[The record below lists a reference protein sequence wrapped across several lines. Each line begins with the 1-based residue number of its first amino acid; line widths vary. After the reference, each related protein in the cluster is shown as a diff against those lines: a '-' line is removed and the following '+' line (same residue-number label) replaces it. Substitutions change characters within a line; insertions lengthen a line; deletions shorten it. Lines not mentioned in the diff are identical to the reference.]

1 MALERGFSRFF
12 HAFGTMS
19 PHYRMGTMSGNTG
32 TLTFLKSTGSPPET
46 VPMLKRDGIGI
57 DDVFAGA
64 DVGLA
69 LFDAN
74 LSLLAC
80 NALYRSLCGY
90 QLNEAASGTTLQELM
105 RITFRR
111 QNVPAGEIEAKIDK
125 IIGTLEPGAS
135 YTFRYASPSAQVV
148 EVRRRRLPNGTV
160 VETVRQVDAQATG
173 IDLNTQFEMIAEKSR
188 ARLMHALDVMAD
200 GFALYDSSDHLVLY
214 NRKYVD
220 YSPLV
225 SDIIMPGAPKEE
237 ILRASVQR
245 GAFVLN
251 GMSPDDYVA
260 WRLHLHRN
268 PGDPIE
274 VQLSDG
280 RWILISEKRTD
291 DGGIVGTRSDITEL
305 KHREIEMLRISQQLH
320 AKNVQFDSAL
330 ENMIQGLCMFDK
342 DQRLVVVNR
351 RYLEIYGFS
360 PEVVK
365 PGITLRGLM
374 EYSVSL
380 GNYTVEEA
388 ERALAER
395 NDPERLR
402 VRTTI
407 KQRLKDGRI
416 IAVMNEPMPDGGT
429 IATYQDVTETERSA
443 ETMLEYTRK
452 LERSN
457 RELADFAYVASH
469 DLQEPLRKIE
479 AFGDRLVK
487 KYAADLPE
495 EGRMFVNRMQSAA
508 ERMRLLISDLLSYSR
523 ITTNAN
529 PFTRVD
535 LSEVV
540 AGVLSD
546 LQIRIEESNATVNV
560 GTLPKLECDAM
571 QMRQLFQNLIGNA
584 LKFRKPNEVPVVN
597 VDAELQDAHGLAH
610 PGPAVAIRISDNG
623 IGFDNQFKEQI
634 FTIFQRLHSRNEYEG
649 TGIGLATCRKI
660 VERHQGMIAATGE
673 PGQGSTFIITIPLYQ
688 GNVEQ
693 KTA

>member
-1 MALERGFSRFF
+1 MTS
-12 HAFGTMS
+12 S
-19 PHYRMGTMSGNTG
+19 G
-32 TLTFLKSTGSPPET
+32 TLAFLPGSTSPAAAAAAPIA
-46 VPMLKRDGIGI
+46 RDGIGV
-57 DDVFAGA
+57 DDIFAGA

-69 LFDAN
+69 LFGAD

-80 NALYRSLCGY
+80 NSLYRSLCGY
-90 QLNEAASGTTLQELM
+90 GLNEAATGKTLQDMM
-105 RITFRR
+105 RITFHR
-111 QNVPAGEIEAKIDK
+111 QNVPDAEIEQRIDK
-125 IIGTLEPGAS
+125 IIKTLEPGTS

-160 VETVRQVDAQATG
+160 VETVRQVDAPAQG
-173 IDLNTQFEMIAEKSR
+173 MDLNTQFEMIAEKSR
-188 ARLMHALDVMAD
+188 ARLMHALDVMED
-200 GFALYDSSDHLVLY
+200 GFSLYDSNDRLVLY

-225 SDIIMPGAPKEE
+225 SDIIMPGAAKID
-237 ILRASVQR
+237 ILRNSVER
-245 GAFVLN
+245 GSFVLN
-251 GMSPDDYVA
+251 GMSKEDYIA

-274 VQLSDG
+274 VQFTDG

-305 KHREIEMLRISQQLH
+305 KRREIEMLRISQQLH
-320 AKNVQFDSAL
+320 AKNMHFDSAL
-330 ENMIQGLCMFDK
+330 GNMVQGLCMFDR
-342 DQRLVVVNR
+342 DQRLIVVNR

-395 NDPERLR
+395 NDPARLR
-402 VRTTI
+402 VRTVI

-416 IAVMNEPMPDGGT
+416 IAVMNEPMEDGGT
-429 IATYQDVTETERSA
+429 IATYQDITDTERSA
-443 ETMLEYTRK
+443 EKMIEYTKK

-487 KYAADLPE
+487 KYAATLPE

-529 PFTRVD
+529 PFEFND
-535 LSEVV
+535 LDEVV
-540 AGVLSD
+540 SGVLSD
-546 LQIRIEESNATVNV
+546 LQIRIEETEATVNV
-560 GTLPKLECDAM
+560 GDLPKLECDAM
-571 QMRQLFQNLIGNA
+571 QMRQLLQNLIGNA
-584 LKFRKPNEVPVVN
+584 LKFRKPGEKPVIN
-597 VDAELQDAHGLAH
+597 VAAEISSTHGLPM
-610 PGPAVAIRISDNG
+610 PGPAAIIKIQDNG

-660 VERHQGMIAATGE
+660 VERHQGLIEADGKPGE
-673 PGQGSTFIITIPLYQ
+673 GSIFTITIPIQ
-688 GNVEQ
+688 QTNMEN
-693 KTA
+693 AA